1 MTASHLDDAF
11 DRWRNALLD
20 ALATPGNVMAWQD
33 RRYQFA
39 YQVGQLLVDSGGP
52 GIPPVSDHAVY
63 GVYVSGGGLVYVGQ
77 TGDARRRL
85 RDLPVGESH
94 HLATTVPP
102 ETWERVL
109 VIQWPALITRIPA
122 QEAQRAE
129 QLGQASCGLGIE
141 YLLQITYRPVMTAR
155 RRSTAGGWSARHVET
170 SRSRGA
176 AASTQ
181 LPELFQAVRAQS
193 DLLARAPMPGHG
205 QAAIYADAGRA
216 PHGMAGGP
224 HAGRVGDW
232 GIQVYPPTSPITWKV
247 R

>member
-20 ALATPGNVMAWQD
+20 ALASPGNVMAWQD

-39 YQVGQLLVDSGGP
+39 YQVGQLLVGSGGP
-52 GIPPVSDHAVY
+52 GIDQVSDHAVY
-63 GVYVSGGGLVYVGQ
+63 GVYVAGGGLLYVGQ
-77 TGDARRRL
+77 TSDARRRL

-109 VIQWPALITRIPA
+109 VVQWPALLARIPA
-122 QEAQRAE
+122 QEAQRAG
-129 QLGQASCGLGIE
+129 QLGHAACGLGIE
-141 YLLQITYRPVMTAR
+141 HLLQITYRPVMTAR
-155 RRSTAGGWSARHVET
+155 RRSTAGGWSARHIET

-181 LPELFQAVRAQS
+181 LPELFRAVQAQW
-193 DLLARAPMPGHG
+193 DLLARAPAPDRG
-205 QAAIYADAGRA
+205 QAAIYSDAGRA
-216 PHGMAGGP
+216 VFPA
-224 HAGRVGDW
+224 
-232 GIQVYPPTSPITWKV
+232 SL
-247 R
+247 